1 MRRRLTAV
9 VASAALGG
17 VVLAGCG
24 GGGGSSNVDVGPAAA
39 VPANAAIYL
48 DATVRPTGS
57 AETQAKEAASKIL
70 NTSDPGGKIASVIQQ
85 QSKSSGHPINYDQDI
100 KPWLGN
106 QAGLFFTSFGIHPD
120 GAFVIETINPQ
131 AALAAGRKAEGATPT
146 NPQPQT
152 YNGSSYQVA
161 PDDPTTVFGTVGN
174 DLVEGS
180 VAAFKSVVDA
190 TKGDSLGDSS
200 DFKDAIDNLPD
211 NRLGTFYSIP
221 KTLIA
226 AVPGGQIN
234 PGAQAL
240 LQEAGGESLDKP
252 VTGSLTASGDNLN
265 LEFQSQGTG
274 GVETPESSLVGAV
287 PGDAWLA
294 LGIGDLGGVARRTLD
309 QLKTAGIPN
318 LEQNLSQVEAA
329 TGSSIND
336 LTAAFGDAVLYVKGT
351 SQKALSG
358 ALVIHVNNAE
368 LTGRLLGQLQSLLS
382 FSGAVKPL
390 SVPGGGTGFQYSDP
404 TQAPQPVEVAQQ
416 GDKLVIGYGP
426 NSAQEALQ
434 PSQPL
439 SSSSSFN
446 TAKDQVSSLGTDLFV
461 SFPQIFQLAE
471 SSGSNKDPQYRQAK
485 AYLQHLSYLVSG
497 SGTQDGNA
505 VAKAVLGLK

>member
-1 MRRRLTAV
+1 MRRRLTAL

-17 VVLAGCG
+17 VVLAGCS

-57 AETQAKEAASKIL
+57 AESQAKEAAGKIL
-70 NTSDPGGKIASVIQQ
+70 NTSDPGSKIASLIDQ

-106 QAGLFFTSFGIHPD
+106 QAGLFFTSFGTNPD
-120 GAFVIETINPQ
+120 GAFVIETTNPQ

-146 NPQPQT
+146 NPQPKT

-161 PDDPTTVFGTVGN
+161 PDDPTTVFGTVGTY
-174 DLVEGS
+174 LVEGS
-180 VAAFKSVVDA
+180 EAGFKSVVDA
-190 TKGDSLGDSS
+190 AKGDSLGDSS
-200 DFKDAIDNLPD
+200 DFKDAIDNLPGD
-211 NRLGTFYSIP
+211 RLGTFYSIP

-226 AVPGGQIN
+226 AIPSGQVN

-240 LQEAGGESLDKP
+240 IQKAGGESLEKP
-252 VTGSLTASGDNLN
+252 LTGSLTASSDNLD
-265 LEFQSQGTG
+265 LEFQST
-274 GVETPESSLVGAV
+274 GVENVNTPESALLGDV

-294 LGIGDLGGVARRTLD
+294 LGIGDLGATARRVID
-309 QLKTAGIPN
+309 QLKTLGIPN
-318 LEQNLSQVEAA
+318 LQQGLAQAEAA
-329 TGSSIND
+329 TGSSVND
-336 LTAAFGDAVLYVKGT
+336 LTGAFGDAVIYVKGT

-358 ALVIHVNNAE
+358 ALVVHVNNPE

-390 SVPGGGTGFQYSDP
+390 SVPGGGTGFQYHDP
-404 TQAPQPVEVAQQ
+404 TQTPQPVEVAQK
-416 GDKLVIGYGP
+416 GDKLVVGYGP
-426 NSAQEALQ
+426 GSAQEALQ

-439 SSSSSFN
+439 SSSSSF
-446 TAKDQVSSLGTDLFV
+446 TSAKDQVSSLGADLFL
-461 SFPQIFQLAE
+461 SFPQVFQLAE
-471 SSGSNKDPQYRQAK
+471 SSGSNKDPQYQQAK
-485 AYLQHLSYLVSG
+485 PFIQHLKYLVSG
-497 SGTQDGNA
+497 SGSEDGNA
-505 VAKAVLGLK
+505 VLKAVLGLK